1 MYTYWVFKIAVLNLT
16 LKVFL
21 CYISMELGNI
31 ARKTS

>member
-1 MYTYWVFKIAVLNLT
+1 MHMYWIFKIAVLSLT

-21 CYISMELGNI
+21 HYISMELGNI